1 MKGFL
6 TVLKFEIGHYLKNKA
21 FVVTTM
27 ILIAASII
35 GFSIPTIINVVKG
48 DDKNASEV
56 VSEEK
61 TVFGL
66 YNSSDQAL
74 DHAFLAGF
82 FENQE
87 LKVYDSPKAMKEDIN
102 KGTLEVGFQVNSP
115 LEYTY
120 VVINNEMSDQNRD
133 VFETALIEHYRKVE
147 AETLGLSYDTL
158 KPLFAPQI
166 NYKIDVLGK
175 DSMGNYLYTYL
186 LVFAL
191 YFMIIMYGQLIATS
205 VASEKSNRTME
216 LLVTSTKSTY
226 LIFGKVLGGAF
237 AGIFQFG
244 LVIAAAKFS
253 YVLNGDAWAG
263 KLDFVMNIP
272 SDIIMKFSIF
282 AILGYLFYAFI
293 FGALGALVSRT
304 EDVGASATPVTM
316 TFVAVFA
323 ISMIGMQNTE
333 GLVLKVAS
341 FVPFSSFMAMFVR
354 ISMGSVSTLEV
365 FLSLALLAG
374 STFFI
379 GWLGAK
385 IYRMGTL
392 MYGNPV
398 KLKDVF
404 KILKSQ

>member
-21 FVVTTM
+21 FVITTL

-35 GFSIPTIINVVKG
+35 GFSIPTIIDVVKG
-48 DDKNASEV
+48 EDQSTTEV

-61 TVFGL
+61 IIFGL
-66 YNSSDQAL
+66 FNSSAQDL
-74 DHAFLAGF
+74 DINFLATF

-87 LKVYDSPKAMKEDIN
+87 LKLYSDAKAMKDDIN
-102 KGTLEVGFQVNSP
+102 SNKIKAGFQVDSP
-115 LEYTY
+115 LSYTY
-120 VVINNEMSDQNRD
+120 VVINNEMSDQNRT
-133 VFETALIEHYRKVE
+133 VFEMALTEHYRKNE
-147 AETLGLSYDTL
+147 AESLGLSYDNL
-158 KPLFAPQI
+158 KPLFEPEI
-166 NYKIDVLGK
+166 MYNIDVLGK

-237 AGIFQFG
+237 AGILQFG

-253 YVLNGDAWAG
+253 YVLNGDAWGG

-272 SDIIMKFSIF
+272 SDIILKFSIF

-333 GLVLKVAS
+333 GILLKVAS

-365 FLSLALLAG
+365 VLSLGLLAA